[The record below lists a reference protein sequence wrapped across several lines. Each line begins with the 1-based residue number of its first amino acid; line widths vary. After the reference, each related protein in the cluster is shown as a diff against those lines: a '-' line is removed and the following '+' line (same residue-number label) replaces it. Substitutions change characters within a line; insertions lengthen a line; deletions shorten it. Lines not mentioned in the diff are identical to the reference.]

1 VDFIQRKK
9 KWDSSDMITRCP
21 ECGAKFRISVDLIRA
36 EDSTVRCGDC
46 RAVFDARAQLVDEA
60 TESAYLADRARERAA
75 RRRVE
80 QEQARRQL
88 ADSHAREQQDN
99 GFADDDYSSHG
110 EEWSHTEQQRQ
121 PVQQRER
128 QPERPT
134 ARGQLIIDR
143 RESTAD
149 IDFDNADTIA
159 YQPLDTGARTNTEAR
174 ATDKT
179 AYTARSTAVRA
190 PDVELAG
197 SDDPGVGAS
206 VDYARR
212 IDPLI
217 DPDDRSIEFE
227 RTVSLDDTNAQQ
239 SSLSSLTGI
248 ESDYSTYGGSQ
259 YSGAGAARHRATDS
273 AETDAQALETS
284 LLEENA
290 ARRPGTDDNGAYMAE
305 HQLGRAQ
312 SSGPRDYS
320 ADPEFVTR
328 QLETPRSERHLDPE
342 LQSAARS
349 RTEYADDYAARRGT
363 ADARGY
369 SDARRY
375 AEAEGFADSS
385 AYADNRYD
393 TYDEASDTYQ
403 SERQHAEASADSA
416 TSMRQH
422 LSEREVAIDS
432 DDEQHDRVDSRASL
446 WWLVLAALAIGCAA
460 ALYARDDIARSNL
473 PEPVRA
479 AFCSVT
485 GCELPVGTDL
495 AELELLRQ
503 KVYSHASIDNALVVS
518 VDVVNNAHFPQ
529 PYPVL
534 SITMA
539 NSSGEAV
546 AERDFQPADY
556 LENYTGEETLAAGK
570 PTRINIDIVDPGE
583 DAQSFEM
590 QFR

>member
-1 VDFIQRKK
+1 
-9 KWDSSDMITRCP
+9 MITRCP

-46 RAVFDARAQLVDEA
+46 RAVFDARAQLVDDA

-75 RRRVE
+75 RRRHE

-88 ADSHAREQQDN
+88 ADSHAHEPQDS
-99 GFADDDYSSHG
+99 GFADDDYSRHG
-110 EEWSHTEQQRQ
+110 EQWSLQQQQPEQQQQ
-121 PVQQRER
+121 PVQQR
-128 QPERPT
+128 QQPPERPG

-143 RESTAD
+143 RESTDD

-159 YQPLDTGARTNTEAR
+159 YQPLDTSRRTSAKARSAAE
-174 ATDKT
+174 KT
-179 AYTARSTAVRA
+179 AHAATTTAVRT

-197 SDDPGVGAS
+197 GGDAGVGAS

-227 RTVSLDDTNAQQ
+227 RTVSLDDTHAQQ
-239 SSLSSLTGI
+239 GSLSALTGI
-248 ESDYSTYGGSQ
+248 ESDYSTTPRYRS
-259 YSGAGAARHRATDS
+259 TDV
-273 AETDAQALETS
+273 AETEAKALETS
-284 LLEENA
+284 LLAENE
-290 ARRPGTDDNGAYMAE
+290 ARRPGTDETGAYMAE
-305 HQLGRAQ
+305 HQFGSAQ

-349 RTEYADDYAARRGT
+349 RTEYADDYAVRRGAT
-363 ADARGY
+363 DAQG
-369 SDARRY
+369 Y
-375 AEAEGFADSS
+375 AEAEGFTDGS

-393 TYDEASDTYQ
+393 TYDQRDTSDYHQ
-403 SERQHAEASADSA
+403 HARQHAEAPADSA

-422 LSEREVAIDS
+422 LSEREVAIDA
-432 DDEQHDRVDSRASL
+432 DDEQHHSVDTRASM

-460 ALYARDDIARSNL
+460 ALYARNDIAQSNL

-479 AFCSVT
+479 AFCSVA

-503 KVYSHASIDNALVVS
+503 KVYSHPSIDNALVVS

-539 NSSGEAV
+539 NSDGEAV

-556 LENYTGEETLAAGK
+556 LENYTGEETLVAGK
-570 PTRINIDIVDPGE
+570 PTRINIDIVDPGA